1 MALIRVSA
9 YAKINLFLAV
19 GELRPDGFHDI
30 LTVMR
35 RTSLC
40 DEVGVETVADGRGE
54 ITLTAT
60 GDEKI
65 PTDSDNIAYRAAE
78 KYLSFAGI
86 TDSVSISIEKNIP
99 VGAGLGGGSADA
111 AATLRALE
119 RIYGALSKEK
129 ILEIALSLGSD
140 VPFCIFGWTAICE
153 GRGEV
158 ITPITDKQTMHL
170 VIAMNGGKVLASEAY
185 RLLDKTRGEA
195 SCDTDKGSEY
205 LPALLKYLSNEGEMP
220 TTLYNSF
227 EFALGEVEDKVLYL
241 KQRMKECGASLA
253 LMSGSGPSVFGIFP
267 DKDSAE
273 RCTKALRD
281 EGIRAYYS
289 K

>member
-19 GELRPDGFHDI
+19 GDLRPDGFHDI
-30 LTVMR
+30 KTLMR

-40 DEVGVETVADGRGE
+40 DEVEVETVADGRGD
-54 ITLTAT
+54 ITLTAV
-60 GDEKI
+60 GDEII
-65 PTDSDNIAYRAAE
+65 PTDRDNIAYRAAE

-86 TDSVSISIEKNIP
+86 TDSVRIRIDKNIP

-158 ITPITDKQTMHL
+158 ITPVTDTQRLHL
-170 VIAMNGGKVLASEAY
+170 VIAMKGQKVLASEAY
-185 RLLDKTRGEA
+185 RLLDNARGE
-195 SCDTDKGSEY
+195 SSRDIDKAGEY
-205 LPALLKYLSNEGEMP
+205 LPELLKYLSNEGKMP
-220 TTLYNSF
+220 TMLYNSF
-227 EFALGEVEDKVLYL
+227 EFVLEEAESEVLYL
-241 KQRMKECGASLA
+241 KQKMKNCGASLA

-267 DKDSAE
+267 DRDSAE
-273 RCTKALRD
+273 YCVEALRG

>member
-1 MALIRVSA
+1 MALIQVSA

-19 GELRPDGFHDI
+19 GDLRPDGFHDI

-40 DEVGVETVADGRGE
+40 DEVEVETVADGRGK

-99 VGAGLGGGSADA
+99 IGAGLGGGSADA

-129 ILEIALSLGSD
+129 ILDIALSLGSD

-170 VIAMNGGKVLASEAY
+170 VIAMNGQKVLASEAY
-185 RLLDKTRGEA
+185 RLLDNARGE
-195 SCDTDKGSEY
+195 SSGDIDKAGEY
-205 LPALLKYLSNEGEMP
+205 LPELLKYLSNEGEMP
-220 TTLYNSF
+220 TMLYNSF
-227 EFALGEVEDKVLYL
+227 EFALGEAEDKVLYL
-241 KQRMKECGASLA
+241 KQKMKECGASLT

-267 DKDSAE
+267 DRDSAE
-273 RCTKALRD
+273 YCVEALRG

>member
-19 GELRPDGFHDI
+19 GELRPDGFHDV

-40 DEVGVETVADGRGE
+40 DEVEVETVADGRGE

-170 VIAMNGGKVLASEAY
+170 VIAMKGGKVLASEAY

-220 TTLYNSF
+220 ITLYNSF
-227 EFALGEVEDKVLYL
+227 EFALGEAEDDVLYL
-241 KQRMKECGASLA
+241 KQRMKDLGATRA

>member
-19 GELRPDGFHDI
+19 GELRPDGFHDV

-40 DEVGVETVADGRGE
+40 DEVEVETVADGRGE

-185 RLLDKTRGEA
+185 RLLDKTRGET
-195 SCDTDKGSEY
+195 SCDTDKGNEY

-227 EFALGEVEDKVLYL
+227 EFALGEAEDKVLYL
-241 KQRMKECGASLA
+241 KQKMKECGASLT

-267 DKDSAE
+267 DFDSAE
-273 RCTKALRD
+273 RCTKALRN

>member
-19 GELRPDGFHDI
+19 GELRPDGFHDV

-40 DEVGVETVADGRGE
+40 DEVEVETVADGRGE

-86 TDSVSISIEKNIP
+86 TDSVRIAIEKNIP

-129 ILEIALSLGSD
+129 ILDIALSLGSD

-185 RLLDKTRGEA
+185 RLLDKTRGEM
-195 SCDTDKGSEY
+195 SCDTDKGNEY
-205 LPALLKYLSNEGEMP
+205 LPALLKYLSNKGEMP

-227 EFALGEVEDKVLYL
+227 EFALGEAEDKVLYL
-241 KQRMKECGASLA
+241 KQKMKECGASLT

-267 DKDSAE
+267 DFDSAE